1 MPEKH
6 DLSPDELAELAV
18 EFPLP
23 DGVDDVVLNR
33 SELAEFFNVAANTI
47 TTWISQGLP
56 VEREGT
62 NGQAYE
68 FRASHCYAWRKA
80 KERNDHERS
89 AAAQSAIRAMRLA
102 LTGGKPGDSIE
113 ALSPKEKQ
121 EAIAAQLAYEQFQ
134 RARNE
139 LIDRGEVADLLEGIF
154 STVRDVLASLPDT
167 MERENLIAPSDAEK
181 VIDLCDGTLEDMRGR
196 ITRFFEIRPV
206 KANDKQPGQTLFD
219 A

>member
-6 DLSPDELAELAV
+6 DLTEAELVKLVA

-23 DGVDDVVLNR
+23 DGVPDALLNR
-33 SELAEFFNVAANTI
+33 QELSEFFGVAANTI
-47 TTWISQGLP
+47 TAWMSQGLP
-56 VEREGT
+56 IARQGT

-68 FRASHCYAWRKA
+68 FQASHCYAWRKHR
-80 KERNDHERS
+80 ERGERERS
-89 AAAQSAIRAMRLA
+89 AEAQSAIRAMRLA

-121 EAIAAQLAYEQFQ
+121 EAIAAQLTYEQFQ
-134 RARNE
+134 RTRNE
-139 LIDRGEVADLLEGIF
+139 LIDRGDVVELLEGLF

-167 MERENLIAPSDAEK
+167 LERENLIQPTNAEK
-181 VIDLCDGTLEDMRGR
+181 VIWICDGTLEDMQGR
-196 ITRFFEIRPV
+196 ISRFFEIRPLR
-206 KANDKQPGQTLFD
+206 ANDKQAGETLFD

>member
-6 DLSPDELAELAV
+6 DLTPKELEDLV
-18 EFPLP
+18 SEFPLP
-23 DGVDDVVLNR
+23 EGVDDVLLNR
-33 SELAEFFNVAANTI
+33 QELADFFAVTANTI
-47 TTWISQGLP
+47 TAWLGQGLP

-80 KERNDHERS
+80 RERNEHERS

-139 LIDRGEVADLLEGIF
+139 LIDRGDVTELLEGLF

-167 MERENLIAPSDAEK
+167 MERENLIAPDDAEK
-181 VIDLCDGTLEDMRGR
+181 VIDLCDGTLEDMRGQ
-196 ITRFFEIRPV
+196 IARFFEIRPL
-206 KANDKQPGQTLFD
+206 KANDRKPAETLFD